1 MFDRIVGVVL
11 WTDNI
16 QRLKEFYRDI
26 LGLPLHSER
35 SNFVAFAL
43 GNERLSIGLHDAVS
57 GHAKDPFR
65 IMINLGVADIADV
78 FRQLK
83 EQGVQFIR
91 EPEKEHWGGWV
102 ATLCDPDGN
111 ILQLLEQP

>member
-57 GHAKDPFR
+57 GNAKDPFR
-65 IMINLGVADIADV
+65 IMI
-78 FRQLK
+78 
-83 EQGVQFIR
+83 
-91 EPEKEHWGGWV
+91 
-102 ATLCDPDGN
+102 
-111 ILQLLEQP
+111 